1 MGLFEQFPYTNF
13 HDLNLDWIIEQIKTT
28 KSAVENLTSALNSL
42 TANIDNNI
50 DNAVSTKL
58 ENMLT
63 SGELADI
70 TASLV
75 TPTVTGM
82 ARGAFDLS
90 KILVIGDSFV
100 GNWQLPDITSW
111 PYILRDKLGLNA
123 DDMTIYSFGGG
134 GYIALD
140 IDHKQ
145 NYIDNFNNV
154 IIPELGDSIKDYT
167 TVIVFSGPND
177 YDQTFDNEYGH
188 VLAFLNRVKAVMPN
202 AKILGVNGATLAKK
216 YLSTQYGTNAGY
228 SAAGCASLLNAPYW
242 LVGRTEMFTDDALHP
257 NQAGHNYIA
266 NRIYANLMTGCD
278 SADDNFGFISNS
290 SGTGGTIWTR
300 RNNVINVL
308 AYGTITDIKSSGTYD
323 IANLPSY
330 FAPSTVSYY
339 SVATGWGIGAEA
351 AVDMNG
357 RLFLQMES
365 DKLEQA
371 PGLFFI
377 SIDLPLL
384 IL

>member
-140 IDHKQ
+140 NDHKQ

-177 YDQTFDNEYGH
+177 YEQTFDNEYGH

-278 SADDNFGFISNS
+278 SADDNYGFINNS

-384 IL
+384 IQ